1 MMSSLRA
8 LVSVTVLCGL
18 PVLTHGLLST
28 AVPRRAICSA
38 AGSDGR
44 RCVAQCPTRAPLV
57 RMSWVQQL
65 KSNMNEG
72 ERNTRGEGWAFG
84 QAGLLLAVF
93 FAPPEPLLVVVHG
106 TSALPVLVG
115 ISAVVAAVTFAA
127 AAVKDLGLTNLTPWP
142 KPVARNELKTEGVY
156 SLCRHPMYTCLITFC
171 LGLSLL
177 NQSFDRLLYT
187 IALFVLLTLKAGRE
201 ETFLQEKHGER
212 YRAYAAYVPQF
223 FPKVTA
229 LQEYL
234 AARR

>member
-1 MMSSLRA
+1 MSSIR
-8 LVSVTVLCGL
+8 SIIYVTVLCGL

-28 AVPRRAICSA
+28 AVPRRATCSA
-38 AGSDGR
+38 AGSDAR
-44 RCVAQCPTRAPLV
+44 RCVAPRPTRAPLV
-57 RMSWVQQL
+57 QMNWVQQL
-65 KSNMNEG
+65 KASINEG
-72 ERNTRGEGWAFG
+72 ERSTRGEGWAFG
-84 QAGLLLAVF
+84 QAGLLLAII

-115 ISAVVAAVTFAA
+115 ISAVVAAVTLAV

-201 ETFLQEKHGER
+201 EAFLQDKHGER
-212 YRAYAAYVPQF
+212 YRAYSAYVPQF

-234 AARR
+234 RAAR